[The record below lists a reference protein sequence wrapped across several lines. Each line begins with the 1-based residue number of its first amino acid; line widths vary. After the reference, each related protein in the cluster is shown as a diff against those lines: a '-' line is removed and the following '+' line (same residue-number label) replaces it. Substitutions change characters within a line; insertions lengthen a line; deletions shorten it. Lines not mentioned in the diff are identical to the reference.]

1 MQQKIA
7 ILGTGNVAWHLNRAF
22 ENAGHIVTDIYS
34 RDLQKAERFTVD
46 SYQAEPTSSLD
57 FSRSDARIFIM
68 AISDDAVAEMVENL
82 QLPSEAVLAHTSGT
96 LSIKA
101 IGYAPTEDIG
111 VFYPL
116 QTLSKGKGIDFEHV
130 PICIEGET
138 LRAQNELAGLA
149 SSLSQRVQMLDSGQ
163 RRLIHLAA
171 VFACNFTNHMLTLS
185 KQILAQQEIDLA
197 ILHPLISE
205 TLNKSLEIGPEK
217 AQTGPAIRRD
227 METLDKQHQAL
238 HEDEQVAEIYQLI
251 SQHILDYYAE

>member
-7 ILGTGNVAWHLNRAF
+7 ILGTGNVAWHLNLAF
-22 ENAGHIVTDIYS
+22 ENAGHQVTAVYD
-34 RDLQKAERFTVD
+34 RDLQKAEKFTLG
-46 SYQAEPTSSLD
+46 SYQAEATNSLD
-57 FSRSDARIFIM
+57 FSRSEASIFIM
-68 AISDDAVAEMVENL
+68 AISDDAVAELVEDL
-82 QLPSEAVLAHTSGT
+82 HLPDGAVLAHTSGT

-116 QTLSKGKGIDFEHV
+116 QTLSKGKSVDFTHV

-138 LRAQNELAGLA
+138 LKAQNDLAALA
-149 SSLSQRVQMLDSGQ
+149 QSLSKRVQMLDSGQ

-185 KQILAQQEIDLA
+185 SQILDQQEIDFT

-217 AQTGPAIRRD
+217 SQTGPAIRRD

-238 HEDEQVAEIYQLI
+238 QGDEQVAEIYELV
-251 SQHILDYYAE
+251 SQHILDFYSD

>member
-7 ILGTGNVAWHLNRAF
+7 IIGTGNVAWHLSLAF
-22 ENAGHIVTDIYS
+22 ENAGHVVTEVYGRDI
-34 RDLQKAERFTVD
+34 QKAERLIMN
-46 SYQAEPTSSLD
+46 SYQAEATSHLD
-57 FSRSDARIFIM
+57 FSRSEANIFIM
-68 AISDDAVAEMVENL
+68 AVSDDAVEGLVREL
-82 QLPSEAVLAHTSGT
+82 ILPDGSVLAHTSGT

-101 IGYAPTEDIG
+101 LGYAPTEDIG

-116 QTLSKGKGIDFEHV
+116 QTLSKAKNVDFQYV

-138 LRAQNELAGLA
+138 LKAQNDLASLA
-149 SSLSQRVQMLDSGQ
+149 SSISTRVQMLDSGH

-185 KQILAQQEIDLA
+185 KEILRQQEIDFT

-217 AQTGPAIRRD
+217 AQTGPAVRQD

-238 HEDEQVAEIYQLI
+238 QEDEQVAEIYQI
-251 SQHILDYYAE
+251 VSQHILDFYS

>member
-7 ILGTGNVAWHLNRAF
+7 ILGTGNVAWHLHLAF
-22 ENAGHIVTDIYS
+22 ENAGHTVTDIYS
-34 RDLQKAERFTVD
+34 RDLQRAERFAMS
-46 SYQAEPTSSLD
+46 SYQAEPTNNLD
-57 FSRSDARIFIM
+57 FSRSEASIFIM
-68 AISDDAVAEMVENL
+68 AISDDAVTQLTEDL
-82 QLPSEAVLAHTSGT
+82 QLPDGAVLAHTSGT

-116 QTLSKGKGIDFEHV
+116 QTLSRGKNVDFQHV

-138 LRAQNELAGLA
+138 LKAQNELAALA
-149 SSLSQRVQMLDSGQ
+149 GSLSKRVQMLDSGQ

-185 KQILAQQEIDLA
+185 KQILSQQEIDFA

-205 TLNKSLEIGPEK
+205 TLNKSLEIGPDK

-238 HEDEQVAEIYQLI
+238 AEDEQVAEIYQLV
-251 SQHILDYYAE
+251 SQHILDFYS

>member
-7 ILGTGNVAWHLNRAF
+7 ILGTGNVAWHLKLAF
-22 ENAGHIVTDIYS
+22 ENAGHIVTEIYS
-34 RDLQKAERFTVD
+34 RDQQKAERFTMT
-46 SYQAEPTSSLD
+46 SYQAEPTTSLD
-57 FSRSDARIFIM
+57 FSGSEAEVFIM
-68 AISDDAVAEMVENL
+68 AIADDAIAELVEDL
-82 QLPSEAVLAHTSGT
+82 RLPNEAVLAHTSGT

-116 QTLSKGKGIDFEHV
+116 QTLSKGKSVDFQHV

-138 LRAQNELAGLA
+138 LKAQNILADLA
-149 SSLSQRVQMLDSGQ
+149 RSLSKRVQMLDSGQ

-185 KQILAQQEIDLA
+185 KQILGQQEIDFA

-205 TLNKSLEIGPEK
+205 TLNKSLEIGPEN

-238 HEDEQVAEIYQLI
+238 QEDEQVAEIYQLV
-251 SQHILDYYAE
+251 SQHILDFYSE